1 MTDAQ
6 LSDPPYLKGLN
17 PPQRE
22 AVLTTEGPVLVL
34 AGAGTGKTAALTA
47 RLAHLLWTRKAY
59 PSEILSVTFTNKAA
73 REMRERV
80 GRLVGDVVEGMPWLG
95 TFHAIGAKMLRRHA
109 ELVGLQ
115 SNFTILDT
123 DDQLRLLKQ
132 LIVAADLDEKRWPA
146 RQLAGLIDGWKNKGL
161 TPADIDA
168 GESERYANGR
178 GADLYRQ
185 YQDRLKAVNACDFGD
200 LLLHVLTI
208 LRTDRDVLTHYQ
220 QRFRY
225 IMVDEY
231 QDTNSVQYLWLRL
244 LAQER
249 RNLCCV
255 GDDDQSIYS
264 WRGAQVENI
273 LKFEKDFP
281 GAKVIKLEQN
291 YRSTPHILAAASGVI
306 ANNGGRLGKT
316 LWTQESE
323 GEKVR
328 VLGVWDG
335 PEEARRVSEEIEA
348 CQRGGKSLDEI
359 AILVRAQHQTR
370 EFEDRFIAIGLPYRI
385 VGGFRFY
392 ERAEIRDAL
401 AYLRVVAQ
409 PADDL
414 AFERIVNVPKRGLGD
429 KAVAKVHQLARA
441 EGLPLTLA
449 AARILDT
456 DELTP
461 QARRALGNLVGDI
474 ARWRDM
480 AGRSP
485 HPQPLPEVGE
495 GSQDVLPSSPPGLP
509 GGAGGGPSPLD
520 TARGIFS
527 ADVERQSTHAQL
539 AQVILDESGYT
550 AMLQAE
556 KSAEAAGRLENL
568 TELVRAMEE
577 YETLGA
583 FLEHVSLVMDNE
595 GRADE
600 AKVTIMT
607 IHAAKGL
614 EFDTVFL
621 AGWEEGLFPS
631 QRALDEGGTA
641 SLEEERRLAYV
652 AITRARRRAVIIHA
666 ANRRIYGQWTSSI
679 PSRFVGELPD
689 AHIDSETTMTGG
701 ASLWQANWSERA
713 DPFADVGRGT
723 GRGPGW
729 QRAAGTIGGTYGNA
743 KNRVFDGGGFTSRT
757 FTREP
762 TRIVE
767 SRAPS
772 VSLGNKGRDDLSVGM
787 RVFHQKFGYGDIAEI
802 EGNKLEIDFEQAGRK
817 RVMDSFVTIPA

>member
-1 MTDAQ
+1 MTVSP
-6 LSDPPYLKGLN
+6 SDPAALSTDYPYLRSLN
-17 PPQRE
+17 PAQRE
-22 AVLTTEGPVLVL
+22 AVLTTDGPVLVL

-47 RLAHLLWTRKAY
+47 RLAHLLYTRKAW

-73 REMRERV
+73 KEMRERV
-80 GRLVGDVVEGMPWLG
+80 GRLVGDAVEGMPWLG

-132 LIVAADLDEKRWPA
+132 LIVAADIDEKRFPA
-146 RQLAGLIDGWKNKGL
+146 RALGGLIDEWKNKGL
-161 TPADIDA
+161 VPADIDA
-168 GESERYANGR
+168 GEAERYANGQ

-185 YQDRLKAVNACDFGD
+185 YQERLRSVNACDFGD
-200 LLLHVLTI
+200 LLLHMLTI
-208 LRTDRDVLTHYQ
+208 LKTHRDVLEHYQ

-244 LAQER
+244 LAQAR
-249 RNLCCV
+249 KNIACV

-273 LKFEKDFP
+273 LRFERDFP
-281 GAKVIKLEQN
+281 GAKVIRLEQN
-291 YRSTPHILAAASGVI
+291 YRSTPHILGAASGVI

-316 LWTQESE
+316 LWTELDV

-335 PEEARRVSEEIEA
+335 PEEARRVGEEIESA
-348 CQRGGKSLDEI
+348 RRSGTSYGDI
-359 AILVRAQHQTR
+359 AILVRASHQTR
-370 EFEDRFIAIGLPYRI
+370 EFEDRFIAIGMPYRI

-401 AYLRVVAQ
+401 AYLRVVNQ
-409 PADDL
+409 PSDDL

-429 KAVAKVHQLARA
+429 KALAKIHQLARA
-441 EGLPLTLA
+441 EDLPLTIA
-449 AARILDT
+449 SARILDT
-456 DELTP
+456 DELTT
-461 QARRALGNLVGDI
+461 QARRSLGNLIGDI

-480 AGRSP
+480 ARDLP
-485 HPQPLPEVGE
+485 HAEL
-495 GSQDVLPSSPPGLP
+495 
-509 GGAGGGPSPLD
+509 
-520 TARGIFS
+520 AR
-527 ADVERQSTHAQL
+527 QM
-539 AQVILDESGYT
+539 LDESGYT
-550 AMLQAE
+550 AMYQNE

-568 TELVRAMEE
+568 SELVRAMED
-577 YETLGA
+577 YESLGA
-583 FLEHVSLVMDNE
+583 FLEHVALVMDRDGDQRE
-595 GRADE
+595 PE
-600 AKVTIMT
+600 VTIMT

-631 QRALDEGGTA
+631 QRAIDEGGTR

-652 AITRARRRAVIIHA
+652 AMTRARRKAIILHA
-666 ANRRIYGQWTSSI
+666 ANRRIYGQWTSSL
-679 PSRFVGELPD
+679 PSRFVGELPPE
-689 AHIDSETTMTGG
+689 HIESETSMTGG
-701 ASLWQANWSERA
+701 ESLWRANWSEHA
-713 DPFADVGRGT
+713 DPFANVARST

-729 QRAAGTIGGTYGNA
+729 QRAATGQTA
-743 KNRVFDGGGFTSRT
+743 QPAR
-757 FTREP
+757 P
-762 TRIVE
+762 ARILE
-767 SRAPS
+767 SRSPS
-772 VSLGNKGRDDLSVGM
+772 VGLGQKGRGDLSVGE
-787 RVFHQKFGYGDIAEI
+787 RVFHQKFGYGDIAAI

-817 RVMDSFVTIPA
+817 RVMDSFVTKG

>member
-1 MTDAQ
+1 MTVA
-6 LSDPPYLKGLN
+6 SPDPAASLTDYPYLRTLN
-17 PPQRE
+17 PAQRE
-22 AVLTTEGPVLVL
+22 AVLTTDGPVLVL

-47 RLAHLLWTRKAY
+47 RLAHLLYTRKAW

-80 GRLVGDVVEGMPWLG
+80 GRLVGDAVEGMPWLG

-132 LIVAADLDEKRWPA
+132 LILAADIDEKRFPA
-146 RQLAGLIDGWKNKGL
+146 RALGGLIDEWKNKGL
-161 TPADIDA
+161 VPADIDA
-168 GESERYANGR
+168 GEAERYANGQ
-178 GADLYRQ
+178 GAELYRQ
-185 YQDRLKAVNACDFGD
+185 YQERLRSVNACDFGD
-200 LLLHVLTI
+200 LLLHMLTI
-208 LRTDRDVLTHYQ
+208 LKTHRDVLEHYQ

-244 LAQER
+244 LAQAR
-249 RNLCCV
+249 KNIACV

-273 LKFEKDFP
+273 LRFERDFP
-281 GAKVIKLEQN
+281 GAKVIRLEQN
-291 YRSTPHILAAASGVI
+291 YRSTPHILGAASGVI

-316 LWTQESE
+316 LWTELDV

-335 PEEARRVSEEIEA
+335 PEEARRVGEEIEA
-348 CQRGGKSLDEI
+348 ARRSGTSYDNI
-359 AILVRAQHQTR
+359 AILVRASHQTR

-401 AYLRVVAQ
+401 AYLRIVNQ
-409 PADDL
+409 PSDDL

-429 KAVAKVHQLARA
+429 KALAKIHQLARA
-441 EGLPLTLA
+441 EGLPLTIA
-449 AARILDT
+449 SARILDT

-461 QARRALGNLVGDI
+461 QARRSLGNLIGDI

-480 AGRSP
+480 ARDLA
-485 HPQPLPEVGE
+485 HPEL
-495 GSQDVLPSSPPGLP
+495 
-509 GGAGGGPSPLD
+509 
-520 TARGIFS
+520 AR
-527 ADVERQSTHAQL
+527 QL
-539 AQVILDESGYT
+539 LDESGYT
-550 AMLQAE
+550 AMYQNE

-568 TELVRAMEE
+568 SELVRAMED
-577 YETLGA
+577 YESLGA
-583 FLEHVSLVMDNE
+583 FLEHVSLVMDRDGDQRE
-595 GRADE
+595 PE
-600 AKVTIMT
+600 VTIMT

-631 QRALDEGGTA
+631 QRAIDEGGTR

-652 AITRARRRAVIIHA
+652 AITRARRKAVILHA
-666 ANRRIYGQWTSSI
+666 ANRRIYGQWTSSL
-679 PSRFVGELPD
+679 PSRFVGELPPE
-689 AHIDSETTMTGG
+689 HIESETSMTGG
-701 ASLWQANWSERA
+701 ESLWRANWSEHA
-713 DPFADVGRGT
+713 DPFANVARGT

-729 QRAAGTIGGTYGNA
+729 QRAATGQTATPA
-743 KNRVFDGGGFTSRT
+743 R
-757 FTREP
+757 P
-762 TRIVE
+762 ARIVE
-767 SRAPS
+767 SRSPS
-772 VSLGNKGRDDLSVGM
+772 VGLGQKGRDDLRVGE
-787 RVFHQKFGYGDIAEI
+787 RVFHQKFGYGEIAAI

-817 RVMDSFVTIPA
+817 RVMDSFVTKG

>member
-1 MTDAQ
+1 MPT
-6 LSDPPYLKGLN
+6 DPPYLANLN
-17 PPQRE
+17 APQRE
-22 AVLTTEGPVLVL
+22 AVLTTDGPVLVL

-47 RLAHLLWTRKAY
+47 RLAHLLYTRKAY

-73 REMRERV
+73 REMRHRV

-95 TFHAIGAKMLRRHA
+95 TFHAIAAKMLRRHA

-132 LIVAADLDEKRWPA
+132 LILAADLDEKRWPA
-146 RQLAGLIDGWKNKGL
+146 RSLAGLIDQWKNKGL
-161 TPADIDA
+161 TPRDIDA

-178 GADLYRQ
+178 GGELYQQ
-185 YQDRLKAVNACDFGD
+185 YQDRLKALNACDFGD
-200 LLLHVLTI
+200 LLLHMLVVLKSH
-208 LRTDRDVLTHYQ
+208 RDVLEHYQ

-249 RNLCCV
+249 KNLCCV

-281 GAKVIKLEQN
+281 GATVIRLEQN

-316 LWTQESE
+316 LWTEE
-323 GEKVR
+323 ADGEKVK
-328 VLGVWDG
+328 VIGVWDG
-335 PEEARRVSEEIEA
+335 PEEARRVTDEIEGR
-348 CQRGGKSLDEI
+348 QRAGKSLDDM

-370 EFEDRFIAIGLPYRI
+370 EFEDRFIAVGMPYRI

-401 AYLRVVAQ
+401 AYLRVVNS

-441 EGLPLTLA
+441 QGLPLTVA

-456 DELTP
+456 DELTGA
-461 QARRALGNLVGDI
+461 ARKSLGRLVGDI

-480 AGRSP
+480 AGRDLTP
-485 HPQPLPEVGE
+485 VAEAVEPLPSV
-495 GSQDVLPSSPPGLP
+495 D
-509 GGAGGGPSPLD
+509 GGPAPLD
-520 TARGIFS
+520 VARGIFA
-527 ADVERQSTHAQL
+527 ADPARTASNHAQL
-539 AQVILDESGYT
+539 AQIILEESGYT
-550 AMLQAE
+550 AMYQAE

-595 GRADE
+595 GNAEDP
-600 AKVTIMT
+600 KVTIMT

-614 EFDTVFL
+614 EYDTVFL
-621 AGWEEGLFPS
+621 VGWEEGLFPS

-652 AITRARRRAVIIHA
+652 AITRARRRAVVIHA

-713 DPFADVGRGT
+713 DPFADVARGT

-729 QRAAGTIGGTYGNA
+729 QRAAGTLDA
-743 KNRVFDGGGFTSRT
+743 ARSFDGGGFTSRT

-762 TRIVE
+762 SRVVE
-767 SRAPS
+767 SRAS
-772 VSLGNKGRDDLSVGM
+772 AISLGNKGRGDLSVGQ